1 MMVKVSNTMT
11 TEEALKAFV
20 ETCDMKDAEL
30 DEMLN
35 AYQKLWATIVHPLQC
50 DYALKKASRA
60 EKLDVLINFYDAEQ
74 GRLFV
79 KFVNTPL
86 DEKVR
91 RAETLQEIKDLFKT
105 VKMLLFIRESE
116 RNEAQEADSNGGKK
130 NA

>member
-50 DYALKKASRA
+50 DYALK
-60 EKLDVLINFYDAEQ
+60 
-74 GRLFV
+74 
-79 KFVNTPL
+79 
-86 DEKVR
+86 
-91 RAETLQEIKDLFKT
+91 T
-105 VKMLLFIRESE
+105 VHEL
-116 RNEAQEADSNGGKK
+116 K
-130 NA
+130 NSMC